1 MPSSQNSFILF
12 HKQFTPVSRLSVP
25 VRVSSASSKPR
36 GLRRFQ
42 NFLLT
47 EKEILMFQIK
57 LKNSLITLLGLVAFA
72 LFAAPAYSQEKV
84 IVTNA
89 TSEPVPTIAQG
100 TTKVAGTVT
109 IGNTAAAP
117 ALVRDVNAASATH
130 LGRKASEMVSLSG
143 LFNATGEIFFMRTL
157 PDGTATSFTIPAGKV
172 LIITDVNWQIE
183 AGNPGTVARL
193 LLRIEN
199 LANPSLIR
207 NVHNS
212 VLTLNSAGVN
222 GNNERL
228 SSGIV
233 VSSAARITAN
243 LNIPTGALGG
253 LYLIGYLA
261 PEE

>member
-1 MPSSQNSFILF
+1 M
-12 HKQFTPVSRLSVP
+12 
-25 VRVSSASSKPR
+25 
-36 GLRRFQ
+36 
-42 NFLLT
+42 
-47 EKEILMFQIK
+47 MFQIK
-57 LKNSLITLLGLVAFA
+57 FKNSLITLLGLVAFA

-84 IVTNA
+84 IVTNT

-109 IGNTAAAP
+109 VGNTAAAP

-143 LFNATGEIFFMRTL
+143 NFNATGEIFFLRTL
-157 PDGTATSFTIPAGKV
+157 PDGTSTPFTIPAGKV

-183 AGNPGTVARL
+183 AGNPGAVARL
-193 LLRIEN
+193 SLRIEN
-199 LANPSLIR
+199 LANPIFIR
-207 NVHNS
+207 DVHKS

-222 GNNERL
+222 GVNERL
-228 SSGIV
+228 GAGIA
-233 VSSAARITAN
+233 VSSAAKITA
-243 LNIPTGALGG
+243 LLTTPSGALGS

>member
-1 MPSSQNSFILF
+1 
-12 HKQFTPVSRLSVP
+12 
-25 VRVSSASSKPR
+25 
-36 GLRRFQ
+36 
-42 NFLLT
+42 
-47 EKEILMFQIK
+47 MFQIK
-57 LKNSLITLLGLVAFA
+57 FKNSLITLLGLVAFA

-84 IVTNA
+84 IVTNT

-130 LGRKASEMVSLSG
+130 LGRKASEIVSLSG
-143 LFNATGEIFFMRTL
+143 LFNNNGEIFFLRTL
-157 PDGTATSFTIPAGKV
+157 PDGTSAPFTVPAGKV

-183 AGNPGTVARL
+183 SGNPGTVVRL
-193 LLRIEN
+193 LLRLEN

-222 GNNERL
+222 GVNERFGA
-228 SSGIV
+228 GIA
-233 VSSAARITAN
+233 VSSAAKITAQ
-243 LNIPTGALGG
+243 LTAPSGALGA